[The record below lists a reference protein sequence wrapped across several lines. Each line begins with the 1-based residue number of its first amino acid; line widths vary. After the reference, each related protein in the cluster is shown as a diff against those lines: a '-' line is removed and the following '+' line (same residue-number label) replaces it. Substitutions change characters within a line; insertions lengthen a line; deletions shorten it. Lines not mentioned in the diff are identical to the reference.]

1 MKNLL
6 DYLQNNPSVQLT
18 VWWCPLK
25 SQFRAGTVSS
35 SNNKTHCYASTVE
48 AAFAAMTEELGL
60 APDEQFA
67 TLHSTIG
74 AFESANARLEKE
86 NKALRER
93 ISHLEGI
100 IGKAIEMVN
109 TPGTTFARL
118 PEAINAKIMDRDR
131 LIQNRINQIDALEK
145 ELSTLRGT
153 YPVNEAAT
161 PAEMA
166 AVEQASHALEDAL
179 RREAVANKIIELL
192 VVAGHVPGER
202 VGQARQLVEKL

>member
-6 DYLQNNPSVQLT
+6 DYIQNNPGTQLIIKH
-18 VWWCPLK
+18 CPIQKQYQATMWFCTGGEKVCL
-25 SQFRAGTVSS
+25 
-35 SNNKTHCYASTVE
+35 ASTVDT
-48 AAFAAMTEELGL
+48 AVANLTEELGL
-60 APDEQFA
+60 PPDEI
-67 TLHSTIG
+67 TEMLHKTIS
-74 AFESANARLEKE
+74 AFESANAQLERDK
-86 NKALRER
+86 KAMRER
-93 ISHLEGI
+93 ITHLEGI

-109 TPGTTFARL
+109 TPGTTFVGL

-192 VVAGHVPGER
+192 VVAGHVPGKR

>member
-1 MKNLL
+1 MTQQ
-6 DYLQNNPSVQLT
+6 DIEGHIA
-18 VWWCPLK
+18 PLK
-25 SQFRAGTVSS
+25 DHTTPEGIYVKASCHNDGIRDIANYFVEEIRHILTEVKKEWDGH
-35 SNNKTHCYASTVE
+35 SN
-48 AAFAAMTEELGL
+48 
-60 APDEQFA
+60 
-67 TLHSTIG
+67 TLHTTIG

-86 NKALRER
+86 NKALREHR
-93 ISHLEGI
+93 NYLEGI